1 MPVTHTYAAARTY
14 TIIRYAI
21 DSGVGGAGRTQVT
34 SSFQVTTPPMT
45 ITGLVTRANGTTPI
59 ASVSMALR
67 LPVQAIKLAITSS
80 SGTYTFNNV
89 APGTYNVTA
98 AKTGYV
104 FTPSSKTLTSISTSQ
119 TVTFRSSNL

>member
-1 MPVTHTYAAARTY
+1 
-14 TIIRYAI
+14 
-21 DSGVGGAGRTQVT
+21 
-34 SSFQVTTPPMT
+34 MT
-45 ITGLVTRANGTTPI
+45 ITGLITRMNGTTPI

-67 LPVQAIKLAITSS
+67 LPSGQAIKLAITSS

-119 TVTFRSSNL
+119 TVTFQSSNL